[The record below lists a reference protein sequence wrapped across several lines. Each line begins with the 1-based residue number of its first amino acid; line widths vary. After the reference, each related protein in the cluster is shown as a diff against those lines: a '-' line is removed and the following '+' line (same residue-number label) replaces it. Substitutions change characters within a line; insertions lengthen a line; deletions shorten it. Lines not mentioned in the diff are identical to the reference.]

1 MLCMLVVKSIKGI
14 FVWQGTFCFVFR
26 VKKESKKESEV
37 KTETKEPLPAEEET
51 EIDTQVEIVEPES
64 ADNIA
69 TENMDLDDKEWM

>member
-1 MLCMLVVKSIKGI
+1 M
-14 FVWQGTFCFVFR
+14 
-26 VKKESKKESEV
+26 

-69 TENMDLDDKEWM
+69 TENMDLDDKE